1 MGFLCRGLPL
11 WHFFGWGEP
20 PREAILV
27 LGGSPGREQ
36 FAAEF
41 ARRHPDLPVIVS
53 SGSPREYTLSVFA
66 RAGVARDRLFLDYR
80 ATDTV
85 TNFTTALET
94 LEKFQTTSVYVITD
108 EFHMP
113 RARTIGSIVLGSRGI
128 RMQPLTVTSSIAK
141 EEPIKTLRD
150 GVRSVVWLVTGSAWG
165 R

>member
-1 MGFLCRGLPL
+1 MGFMFRGLPF
-11 WHFFGWGEP
+11 WGWGLP
-20 PREAILV
+20 QREAILV
-27 LGGSPGREQ
+27 LGGAPGRER

-41 ARRHPDLPVIVS
+41 ARQHPHLPVIVS
-53 SGSPREYTLSVFA
+53 SGSPRDYTLSVFA
-66 RAGVARDRLFLDYR
+66 EAGVARDRLILDYR

-94 LEKFQTTSVYVITD
+94 LEKFQATSVYVITD

-128 RMQPLTVTSSIAK
+128 RMEPLTVPSPIRR